1 MAKKAEKP
9 QHAPSA
15 KLALDDVLKSLQDLI
30 RNDLTDGV
38 LDAAPAT
45 AIATPAEGETDL
57 SKPLST
63 KEVIQEL
70 EAGLAELMLPLTD
83 PTVSAATTTP
93 SFQENVDAPD
103 KALML
108 PPAELA
114 LPASEPTIT
123 ASPASASEFLQDPTP
138 AEMEIAPLAPPPD
151 TVADSEFLQDE
162 PHTDSEIAS
171 LDNVTLDFGD
181 HTSSSEIE
189 WDQRLSD
196 PPKNPSPA
204 PSLARTV
211 EFAVPSAMPPLEKM
225 TQPRGLQGANDTKIP
240 AASTPPGRP
249 KARGGILTQGRQA
262 ELPLTPP
269 EPPLSPAP
277 TQPGAKP
284 ANSFVPDDALPR
296 PSLGSSAFVPDD
308 ALPRP
313 SLGSWVNIPVLQDA
327 VDAPET
333 PLTTPTSNAH
343 PSQGQA
349 HRMAIQIAARLNVE
363 LRRAGKPPL
372 SSDIVTRLVHLLKE
386 TLALGMPNVDNKPQ
400 RKD

>member
-103 KALML
+103 EAPML

-196 PPKNPSPA
+196 LPKNPSPA

-211 EFAVPSAMPPLEKM
+211 EFAVPSAMPPIEKM

-296 PSLGSSAFVPDD
+296 PSLGS
-308 ALPRP
+308 
-313 SLGSWVNIPVLQDA
+313 WVNIPVLQDA
-327 VDAPET
+327 VDVPET

-386 TLALGMPNVDNKPQ
+386 TLALGMPNVDNKAQ

>member
-30 RNDLTDGV
+30 RNDLTGGI
-38 LDAAPAT
+38 LDATPAT
-45 AIATPAEGETDL
+45 AIAISAEGKTGL
-57 SKPLST
+57 SKPPST

-103 KALML
+103 GAPML
-108 PPAELA
+108 SPSELA
-114 LPASEPTIT
+114 LPAPEPTIT
-123 ASPASASEFLQDPTP
+123 TSPAPASEFLQDPIP
-138 AEMEIAPLAPPPD
+138 AEVEIAPLAPPPD

-171 LDNVTLDFGD
+171 LDNVTLDFAD
-181 HTSSSEIE
+181 HASSSEIE

-196 PPKNPSPA
+196 LPKNASPA

-211 EFAVPSAMPPLEKM
+211 EFAVSSAVPPIEKT
-225 TQPRGLQGANDTKIP
+225 TQPHGLQGANDTKIP
-240 AASTPPGRP
+240 AAASTPPGRP
-249 KARGGILTQGRQA
+249 KARGGILTQSRQA

-269 EPPLSPAP
+269 DPPAP
-277 TQPGAKP
+277 VAPVPPGPERAK
-284 ANSFVPDDALPR
+284 
-296 PSLGSSAFVPDD
+296 SAFVPDD

-313 SLGSWVNIPVLQDA
+313 SLGSWDDIPVLQDA
-327 VDAPET
+327 VDVPET
-333 PLTTPTSNAH
+333 PATAPTSNA
-343 PSQGQA
+343 PTPQDQA

-386 TLALGMPNVDNKPQ
+386 TLALGMPNVDNKLQ

>member
-196 PPKNPSPA
+196 LPKNPSPA

-296 PSLGSSAFVPDD
+296 PSLGS
-308 ALPRP
+308 
-313 SLGSWVNIPVLQDA
+313 WVNIPVLQDA
-327 VDAPET
+327 VDVPET